1 MKDLERLRQDIEEL
15 KEEIRK
21 IWARLSFGGDS
32 PEVALQKRGF
42 RLASSCPRTGLIYPL
57 VEGKVDEFYEEMKRY
72 SFRLLLRDIVKLGK
86 GFREEDLTH
95 YCSPEAVSS
104 FLRPLL
110 SAGII
115 KRLGE
120 GTYALSSPQV
130 DNFGGTL
137 EWFVAQVF
145 QREFASPASW
155 GIRLLETQS
164 GGDYD
169 VIAQVEGRIC
179 YVEVKSSPP
188 KNIYQEMVGEFLT
201 RTRELRPNMA
211 IFLADTQLR
220 LEDKINKL
228 FKWELEKRGK
238 GPVRMER
245 LREGIFS
252 LGKEIMI
259 INSKPDLIANLAFC
273 LRYFFGFMER

>member
-1 MKDLERLRQDIEEL
+1 MEKLRKDIEGL
-15 KEEIRK
+15 KGEIRR
-21 IWARLSFGGDS
+21 IWSRLSLGGDS
-32 PEVALQKRGF
+32 PEVALKKRGF
-42 RLASSCPRTGLIYPL
+42 RLASSCPQAELIYPL
-57 VEGKVDEFYEEMKRY
+57 VEGKVDEFYENMKRY
-72 SFRLLLRDIVKLGK
+72 SFRLFLRDIVKLGK
-86 GFREEDLTH
+86 GFRAGDLTH
-95 YCSPEAVSS
+95 YCSPEAVST
-104 FLRPLL
+104 FLESLL

-115 KRLGE
+115 KETGK
-120 GTYALSSPQV
+120 GIYALFSPQL

-155 GIRLLETQS
+155 GIRLLETES

-169 VIAQVEGRIC
+169 VIAQVEGRIV

-201 RTRELRPNMA
+201 RTQELRPNLG

-228 FKWELEKRGK
+228 FKWELEKRGR
-238 GPVRMER
+238 GPVKMAR
-245 LREGIFS
+245 LREGIF
-252 LGKEIMI
+252 LLEKEVMV
-259 INSKPDLIANLAFC
+259 INGKPDLLANLAFC
-273 LRYFFGFMER
+273 LRHFFGFLER

>member
-1 MKDLERLRQDIEEL
+1 MRDLERLRKDIEEL
-15 KEEIRK
+15 KREIRK
-21 IWARLSFGGDS
+21 IWAQLSLGGDS
-32 PEVALQKRGF
+32 PEMALQKRGF
-42 RLASSCPRTGLIYPL
+42 RLASSCPRAGLIYPL

-72 SFRLLLRDIVKLGK
+72 SFRLLLRDVVKLGK

-104 FLRPLL
+104 FLKPLL

-115 KRLGE
+115 KKLGKKS
-120 GTYALSSPQV
+120 YALSSQQV

-155 GIRLLETQS
+155 GIRLLETES

-169 VIAQVEGRIC
+169 VIAQVEGRIV

-201 RTRELRPNMA
+201 RIQELRPNMA

-228 FKWELEKRGK
+228 FEWELEKRGEK
-238 GPVRMER
+238 PVRIER
-245 LREGIFS
+245 LGEGVFS
-252 LGKEIMI
+252 LGGNVMI

>member
-1 MKDLERLRQDIEEL
+1 MEKLRKEIEEL
-15 KEEIRK
+15 KGEIRR
-21 IWARLSFGGDS
+21 IWSCLSLGGDS
-32 PEVALQKRGF
+32 PEVALKKRGF
-42 RLASSCPRTGLIYPL
+42 RLASSCLRTGLIYPL
-57 VEGKVDEFYEEMKRY
+57 VEEKVDEFYENMKRY

-86 GFREEDLTH
+86 GFRAGDLTH
-95 YCSPEAVSS
+95 YCSPEAVST
-104 FLRPLL
+104 FLESLL

-115 KRLGE
+115 KETGK
-120 GTYALSSPQV
+120 GTYALFSPQV

-155 GIRLLETQS
+155 GIRLLETES

-169 VIAQVEGRIC
+169 VIAQVEGRIV

-201 RTRELRPNMA
+201 RTQELRPNLG

-228 FKWELEKRGK
+228 FEGELTKRGSW
-238 GPVRMER
+238 PVWMEK

-252 LGKEIMI
+252 PRKEVMI
-259 INSKPDLIANLAFC
+259 INSKPDLVANLAFC